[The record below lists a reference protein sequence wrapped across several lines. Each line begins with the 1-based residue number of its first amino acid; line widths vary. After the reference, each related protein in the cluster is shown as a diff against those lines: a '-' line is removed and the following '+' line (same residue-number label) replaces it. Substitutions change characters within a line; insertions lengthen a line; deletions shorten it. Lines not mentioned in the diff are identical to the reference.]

1 MIHRKSIV
9 HCSYAYALYPAREIQ
24 GDKCKLTR
32 FATNFRFEDFSWI
45 LPRASTCGPRACSCT
60 ALS

>member
-1 MIHRKSIV
+1 MIHRKGII

-32 FATNFRFEDFSWI
+32 FTTNVRFEDFS
-45 LPRASTCGPRACSCT
+45 
-60 ALS
+60 